1 MTLVTGLEAA
11 FDRNVLAGL
20 DVRAQEPA
28 QLPRYANSYDSG
40 GNRTQLLLAEG
51 SRLELVPAMKRGEQP
66 DVVLIA
72 PGYHEFT
79 QAPLRFKGSLAG
91 ISLQGPLR
99 TVSADNR
106 VIHHGD
112 PAGVAGRF
120 VRPGWIVF
128 FSEEDTGEAE
138 ALAVRVA
145 EMRAVAVLTRGYNG
159 ATLFDSDGTRQHWD
173 AFAANPVDPTG
184 AGDCFASA
192 FMFRLAETEELAKAM
207 EFALAAGAL
216 ATEGHGLSGIASR
229 EAIEARL
236 AREAA

>member
-1 MTLVTGLEAA
+1 MEPA
-11 FDRNVLAGL
+11 FDRSILSGL

-28 QLPRYANSYDSG
+28 QLPRYANTYDST

-51 SRLELVPAMKRGEQP
+51 SRLELAPALKPGELP

-79 QAPLRFKGSLAG
+79 RAPLRFKGSLVG

-99 TVSADNR
+99 AVTADNR

-112 PAGVAGRF
+112 PRGVAGRF
-120 VRPGWIVF
+120 VRPGWIGF
-128 FSEEDTGEAE
+128 FSEEDTGAAE
-138 ALAVRVA
+138 ELASHIAGLRG
-145 EMRAVAVLTRGYNG
+145 VAVLTRGYNG

-192 FMFRLAETEELAKAM
+192 FMFRLAETEDLAKAM